1 VKNLIFFYQVLIA
14 FRKKLLKIIFFEI
27 FYSIINVGNGTGRF
41 KEPDIHPTPYYFSY
55 KIAKFINK
63 EKIKSV
69 AELGCGFGRI
79 TNFIGKKTN
88 AQIYGY
94 EIDKEAFLVAK
105 QNKSK
110 GTIIKNKNILKI
122 DYSELKKIECFIIA
136 DPFYNLTKKN
146 LILQKNLINRIDRSK
161 KNIKKKYY
169 IITVNINESRNFMF
183 SSKKILKIVSAGD
196 KRKIKIY
203 SN

>member
-1 VKNLIFFYQVLIA
+1 MQKHVVQSIKDIVPNEPMVL
-14 FRKKLLKIIFFEI
+14 EPS
-27 FYSIINVGNGTGRF
+27 YGTG
-41 KEPDIHPTPYYFSY
+41 
-55 KIAKFINK
+55 
-63 EKIKSV
+63 
-69 AELGCGFGRI
+69 
-79 TNFIGKKTN
+79 NFIRSIKKHLPN
-88 AQIYGY
+88 AKIDGY

-110 GTIIKNKNILKI
+110 STIIKNKNILKI

-161 KNIKKKYY
+161 KSTKKKYY

-183 SSKKILKIVSAGD
+183 SNKKILKIVSAGD
-196 KRKIKIY
+196 KRKIKCRF
-203 SN
+203 